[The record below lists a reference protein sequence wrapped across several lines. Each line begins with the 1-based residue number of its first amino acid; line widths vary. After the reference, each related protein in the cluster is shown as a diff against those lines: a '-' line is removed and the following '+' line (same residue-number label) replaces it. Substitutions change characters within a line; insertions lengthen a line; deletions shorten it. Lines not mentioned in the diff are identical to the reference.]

1 MLKSEVIVV
10 SGPSTSSRRRS
21 PSDSPRQDKSSK
33 RSRRTPTPS
42 SQSDDDDQ
50 YDRRSHTD
58 DEEEEGE
65 VRSKQ
70 TLNDPPVQAKP
81 VAPITAP
88 RTGGLYLPPA
98 KLRLLQGSLTDKSSP
113 EYQRLAWEALK
124 KTLNGRVNKVNTA
137 NLALIIRELF
147 KDNIVRGRG
156 LLARGI
162 IQAQAA
168 SPFYTSVYAALVS
181 VVNTKF
187 PQIGE
192 LIVKRLIS
200 SFRRTY
206 QRNDKNN
213 CLAATKFIAHLVN
226 QNILHEIVALQMLV
240 LLLEN
245 PSDDSVELAIGFLKE
260 CGQKLSQV
268 SPRGLDS
275 VFSTLRNLLH
285 ESSLD
290 KRTQYM
296 IEVLFAVRK
305 DQFKANPAVP
315 IGLDLV
321 EESDQYTHML
331 TLDDPC
337 EPEPMLDVFKYDDE
351 YEENERKYK
360 EIRKTILDES
370 SADEDGSSDSSDSDD
385 DDDNDG
391 TKDVDEEEQGAGAAQ
406 TKQDTIIDQTETNL
420 VALRRTIYLTI
431 QSSIGAEECA
441 HKLLKMNLRP
451 GQEMEL
457 CQMILDSCA
466 QQRTYERFF
475 GLLAQRFCLLK
486 KEYIECFEKVFQ
498 DQYEIVHRLENVKL
512 RNVAKFFA
520 HLLVTD
526 AISWGVLRC
535 IILTEEDTTSSSRV
549 YIKNLFL
556 ELAEFL
562 GLTKLNNR
570 LTDPTLAEYFDGL
583 FPRDNPKNTRF
594 SINFFTSIGLGG
606 LTDDLREFLRTNPPP
621 ATPVEP
627 VVPVKTEI
635 KEDEDF
641 KDRERMQARL
651 RELQMKGEK
660 TKKKKEDKKTKKRSP
675 SASSTSSASSSGSS
689 SSGSSS
695 SSASPPPPPPPPS
708 RKEDQRNRVERRQK
722 DPSPE
727 ADRRNISRKDERR
740 PRDLSPE
747 LNRRNDV
754 KKDDR
759 RQKDRSPIVDRRD
772 RTKEDDRRPKDRRE
786 EEKRHHEKQPSPD
799 RGRHYHKSSKR

>member
-1 MLKSEVIVV
+1 MLKSEVTRV

-21 PSDSPRQDKSSK
+21 SSNSPLYEKSSK
-33 RSRRTPTPS
+33 RYRRTPTPS
-42 SQSDDDDQ
+42 SESESDYDDDD
-50 YDRRSHTD
+50 D
-58 DEEEEGE
+58 DDKYEQKRNKDDDEEEGE
-65 VRSKQ
+65 VPSKPTSNPPSTQ
-70 TLNDPPVQAKP
+70 TTPAVPL
-81 VAPITAP
+81 
-88 RTGGLYLPPA
+88 RTGGLYMPPA
-98 KLRLLQGSLTDKSSP
+98 KLRLLQASLTDKSTP
-113 EYQRLAWEALK
+113 EYQRIAWEALK
-124 KTLNGRVNKVNTA
+124 KTINGRVNKVNTS

-162 IQAQAA
+162 IQAQTA

-181 VVNTKF
+181 VINTKF

-206 QRNDKNN
+206 MRNDKSN
-213 CLAATKFIAHLVN
+213 CLATTKFIAHLVN
-226 QNILHEIVALQMLV
+226 QNILHEIVALQILV
-240 LLLEN
+240 LLLEK

-305 DQFKANPAVP
+305 DQFKANPSIP
-315 IGLDLV
+315 SGLDLV
-321 EESDQYTHML
+321 DENDQYTHMI
-331 TLDDPC
+331 TLDDEC
-337 EPEPMLDVFKYDDE
+337 QPEPMLDVFKYDE
-351 YEENERKYK
+351 AYEENERKYK

-370 SADEDGSSDSSDSDD
+370 SDDEDESSSDLSDGDE
-385 DDDNDG
+385 DND
-391 TKDVDEEEQGAGAAQ
+391 KKKDDVDEEEQEGDQ
-406 TKQDTIIDQTETNL
+406 VEKKQDTIIDQTETNL
-420 VALRRTIYLTI
+420 VTLRRTIYLTI

-475 GLLAQRFCLLK
+475 GLLGQRFCLLK
-486 KEYIECFEKVFQ
+486 KEYVECFEKVFQ

-512 RNVAKFFA
+512 RNVAKFFG

-535 IILTEEDTTSSSRV
+535 IRLTEEDTTSSSRV

-583 FPRDNPKNTRF
+583 FPRDNPKNARF

-606 LTDDLREFLRTNPPP
+606 LTDDLREFLRTNPTPTPP
-621 ATPVEP
+621 VQTTIPI
-627 VVPVKTEI
+627 KTEI
-635 KEDEDF
+635 KDEEDDY
-641 KDRERMQARL
+641 KDHDRIQARVH
-651 RELQMKGEK
+651 ELQIEQQK
-660 TKKKKEDKKTKKRSP
+660 TKKQKEDKNTKKNKKKTKQRSP
-675 SASSTSSASSSGSS
+675 STSSASSTSSSS
-689 SSGSSS
+689 SSS
-695 SSASPPPPPPPPS
+695 SSASPSPPRPPPPPPPPS
-708 RKEDQRNRVERRQK
+708 SSSRTHRDERDRRNENNKSERRQQ
-722 DPSPE
+722 
-727 ADRRNISRKDERR
+727 DRRNETKRDERQQR
-740 PRDLSPE
+740 
-747 LNRRNDV
+747 
-754 KKDDR
+754 DR
-759 RQKDRSPIVDRRD
+759 RS
-772 RTKEDDRRPKDRRE
+772 
-786 EEKRHHEKQPSPD
+786 PSPD
-799 RGRHYHKSSKR
+799 RRKEERRHREKRSSSPDRRHHHYHKSSKH

>member
-1 MLKSEVIVV
+1 MLKSEVTRV
-10 SGPSTSSRRRS
+10 SGSSISSRHRS
-21 PSDSPRQDKSSK
+21 PSDSPANDRYAK
-33 RSRRTPTPS
+33 RSRRTPTS
-42 SQSDDDDQ
+42 SSESEPDSNQ
-50 YDRRSHTD
+50 
-58 DEEEEGE
+58 DENRKDETNPKPA
-65 VRSKQ
+65 SKP
-70 TLNDPPVQAKP
+70 TST
-81 VAPITAP
+81 TAIPP
-88 RTGGLYLPPA
+88 RTGGLYMPPA
-98 KLRLLQGSLTDKSSP
+98 KLRLLQASLTDKSSP

-124 KTLNGRVNKVNTA
+124 KTINGRVNKVNIS
-137 NLALIIRELF
+137 NLPLIIRELF

-156 LLARGI
+156 LLARGV
-162 IQAQAA
+162 IQAQIA
-168 SPFYTSVYAALVS
+168 SPFYTHVYAALVS
-181 VVNTKF
+181 VINTKF

-192 LIVKRLIS
+192 LVVKRLIS

-206 QRNDKNN
+206 QRNDKTH
-213 CLAATKFIAHLVN
+213 CLATTRFIAHLVN
-226 QNILHEIVALQMLV
+226 QNVLHEIVALQMLV

-245 PSDDSVELAIGFLKE
+245 PSDDSVELAIGFIKE

-305 DQFKANPAVP
+305 DQFKANPAIQP
-315 IGLDLV
+315 GLDLV
-321 EESDQYTHML
+321 DENDQYTHML

-337 EPEPMLDVFKYDDE
+337 EPETVLDVFKYDE
-351 YEENERKYK
+351 QYEESENKYK
-360 EIRKTILDES
+360 EIRKTILDE
-370 SADEDGSSDSSDSDD
+370 ESDD
-385 DDDNDG
+385 DDGSSSSGSSDEDDDKNEDA
-391 TKDVDEEEQGAGAAQ
+391 DEEEQTNEAEKDKQ
-406 TKQDTIIDQTETNL
+406 TILDQTETNL
-420 VALRRTIYLTI
+420 VTLRRTIYLTI

-475 GLLAQRFCLLK
+475 GLLGQRFCLLK

-535 IILTEEDTTSSSRV
+535 IRLTEEDTTSSSRV

-570 LTDPTLAEYFDGL
+570 LTDPTLTEYFEGI

-606 LTDDLREFLRTNPPP
+606 LTDELREFLHNNPTPAAVAAPPP
-621 ATPVEP
+621 PPPVS
-627 VVPVKTEI
+627 I
-635 KEDEDF
+635 KKEAKEEDEEDY
-641 KDRERMQARL
+641 KDSHRIQARL
-651 RELQMKGEK
+651 RELQMAQDKSKKGK
-660 TKKKKEDKKTKKRSP
+660 ADKHKRQKKKSE
-675 SASSTSSASSSGSS
+675 SSSSS
-689 SSGSSS
+689 SSSSRSGSSS
-695 SSASPPPPPPPPS
+695 SSSPSSSSSSPSPPPVS
-708 RKEDQRNRVERRQK
+708 RRERDNR
-722 DPSPE
+722 
-727 ADRRNISRKDERR
+727 DRRGERDLRKDESRQ
-740 PRDLSPE
+740 RD
-747 LNRRNDV
+747 
-754 KKDDR
+754 K
-759 RQKDRSPIVDRRD
+759 RSR
-772 RTKEDDRRPKDRRE
+772 
-786 EEKRHHEKQPSPD
+786 SPD
-799 RGRHYHKSSKR
+799 RRKENRKEESRHREKRSRSPDHRHQHKSSRR

>member
-1 MLKSEVIVV
+1 
-10 SGPSTSSRRRS
+10 
-21 PSDSPRQDKSSK
+21 
-33 RSRRTPTPS
+33 
-42 SQSDDDDQ
+42 
-50 YDRRSHTD
+50 
-58 DEEEEGE
+58 
-65 VRSKQ
+65 
-70 TLNDPPVQAKP
+70 
-81 VAPITAP
+81 
-88 RTGGLYLPPA
+88 
-98 KLRLLQGSLTDKSSP
+98 LTDKSSP

-124 KTLNGRVNKVNTA
+124 KTINGRVNKVNTA
-137 NLALIIRELF
+137 NLPLIIRELF

-156 LLARGI
+156 LLSRGI
-162 IQAQAA
+162 IQAQTA

-181 VVNTKF
+181 VINTKF

-206 QRNDKNN
+206 QRNDKSN
-213 CLAATKFIAHLVN
+213 CLATTKFIAHLVN
-226 QNILHEIVALQMLV
+226 QNILHEIVALQILV

-305 DQFKANPAVP
+305 DQFKAHLAVQS
-315 IGLDLV
+315 GLDLV
-321 EESDQYTHML
+321 DENDQYTHML

-337 EPEPMLDVFKYDDE
+337 EPEPMLDVFKYDE
-351 YEENERKYK
+351 QYEENEEKYK
-360 EIRKTILDES
+360 EIRRTILDES
-370 SADEDGSSDSSDSDD
+370 SGDD
-385 DDDNDG
+385 DESSSAESDNDEEG
-391 TKDVDEEEQGAGAAQ
+391 DGKKDDVDEDEQIDPVEKE
-406 TKQDTIIDQTETNL
+406 KQQTIIDQTETNL
-420 VALRRTIYLTI
+420 VTLRRTIYLTI

-475 GLLAQRFCLLK
+475 GLLGQRFCLLK
-486 KEYIECFEKVFQ
+486 KEYVECFEKVFQ

-535 IILTEEDTTSSSRV
+535 IRLTEEDTTSSSRV

-562 GLTKLNNR
+562 GLAKLNNR
-570 LTDPTLAEYFDGL
+570 LTDPTLVEYFEGL

-606 LTDDLREFLRTNPPP
+606 LTDELREFLKTMPRP
-621 ATPVEP
+621 ASPVP
-627 VVPVKTEI
+627 ALSI
-635 KEDEDF
+635 KNEEEEEDNKE
-641 KDRERMQARL
+641 RERVQARL
-651 RELQMKGEK
+651 LELQMEK
-660 TKKKKEDKKTKKRSP
+660 AKPKQNKDKNKKNKKRSP
-675 SASSTSSASSSGSS
+675 SSSSSSSTSSSSS
-689 SSGSSS
+689 SSS
-695 SSASPPPPPPPPS
+695 SSASPSPPPPPPAPS
-708 RKEDQRNRVERRQK
+708 SRTRRDER
-722 DPSPE
+722 
-727 ADRRNISRKDERR
+727 DRRNENGKNDRR
-740 PRDLSPE
+740 QQDQRSP
-747 LNRRNDV
+747 NADHQNGN

-759 RQKDRSPIVDRRD
+759 RPRDQRSPNADRRKENKKEEHRQRD
-772 RTKEDDRRPKDRRE
+772 RRSRSPDRRNENKKEDRRQ
-786 EEKRHHEKQPSPD
+786 HEKHSPSPD
-799 RGRHYHKSSKR
+799 RRHHKKSSKH

>member
-1 MLKSEVIVV
+1 MLKSEVTRV
-10 SGPSTSSRRRS
+10 SGPTTSSRRRS
-21 PSDSPRQDKSSK
+21 SSNSPRYEKSSK
-33 RSRRTPTPS
+33 RYRRTPTPS
-42 SQSDDDDQ
+42 SESNDDDDD
-50 YDRRSHTD
+50 YD
-58 DEEEEGE
+58 DEHEDKRKNDDEEEGE
-65 VRSKQ
+65 VRSKTTSNAPPKQ
-70 TLNDPPVQAKP
+70 TTPA
-81 VAPITAP
+81 APP
-88 RTGGLYLPPA
+88 RTGGLYMPPA
-98 KLRLLQGSLTDKSSP
+98 KLRLLQASLTDKSTP
-113 EYQRLAWEALK
+113 EYQRIAWEALK
-124 KTLNGRVNKVNTA
+124 KTINGRVNKVNTS

-162 IQAQAA
+162 IQAQLA

-181 VVNTKF
+181 VLNTKF

-192 LIVKRLIS
+192 LIAKRLIS

-206 QRNDKNN
+206 QRNDKSN

-226 QNILHEIVALQMLV
+226 QNILHEIVALQILV

-260 CGQKLSQV
+260 CGQKLLQV

-305 DQFKANPAVP
+305 DQFKANPAIP
-315 IGLDLV
+315 PGLDLV
-321 EESDQYTHML
+321 DENDQYTHML
-331 TLDDPC
+331 TLEDPC
-337 EPEPMLDVFKYDDE
+337 EPEPMLDVFKHDPE

-370 SADEDGSSDSSDSDD
+370 SDDDDASSSGSSDSDEE
-385 DDDNDG
+385 NDG
-391 TKDVDEEEQGAGAAQ
+391 KKDDVDEEEQEGGQ
-406 TKQDTIIDQTETNL
+406 VTKEKQETIIDQTETNL
-420 VALRRTIYLTI
+420 VTLRRTIYLTI

-535 IILTEEDTTSSSRV
+535 IRLTEEDTTSSSRV

-556 ELAEFL
+556 ELSEFL

-570 LTDPTLAEYFDGL
+570 LTDPTLAEYFEGL
-583 FPRDNPKNTRF
+583 LPRDNPKNTRF

-606 LTDDLREFLRTNPPP
+606 LTDELREFLRTNPIPAPP
-621 ATPVEP
+621 VQTAMPI
-627 VVPVKTEI
+627 KTET
-635 KEDEDF
+635 KDDEDDH
-641 KDRERMQARL
+641 KDYDRIQSRAH
-651 RELQMKGEK
+651 ELQLEQQKAKKQQEDK
-660 TKKKKEDKKTKKRSP
+660 NIKKKKKKTKRST
-675 SASSTSSASSSGSS
+675 STSSSSSTSSR
-689 SSGSSS
+689 SS
-695 SSASPPPPPPPPS
+695 SSASRSPPPPPPPRSSSSS
-708 RKEDQRNRVERRQK
+708 RNHREERHGHDNNGKGERQQR
-722 DPSPE
+722 
-727 ADRRNISRKDERR
+727 DRRYESR
-740 PRDLSPE
+740 
-747 LNRRNDV
+747 
-754 KKDDR
+754 
-759 RQKDRSPIVDRRD
+759 
-772 RTKEDDRRPKDRRE
+772 
-786 EEKRHHEKQPSPD
+786 EKHPSPD
-799 RGRHYHKSSKR
+799 RHRHHHKSSKR

>member
-1 MLKSEVIVV
+1 MLKSQVTRV
-10 SGPSTSSRRRS
+10 SGPSSRRRS
-21 PSDSPRQDKSSK
+21 SSDSPRDTKSSK

-42 SQSDDDDQ
+42 SSSSSSGSQSE
-50 YDRRSHTD
+50 SE
-58 DEEEEGE
+58 DEQRKDKNDIEEGE

-70 TLNDPPVQAKP
+70 TNDPPTVPKA
-81 VAPITAP
+81 APTAP
-88 RTGGLYLPPA
+88 VRTGGLYMPPA
-98 KLRLLQGSLTDKSSP
+98 KLRLLQGSLTDKSSA
-113 EYQRLAWEALK
+113 EYQRIAWEALK
-124 KTLNGRVNKVNTA
+124 KTINGRVNKVNTS
-137 NLALIIRELF
+137 NLPLIIRELF

-156 LLARGI
+156 LFARGL
-162 IQAQAA
+162 IQAQTA
-168 SPFYTSVYAALVS
+168 SPFYTSVYAALVA

-200 SFRRTY
+200 SFRRSY
-206 QRNDKNN
+206 QRNDKIN
-213 CLAATKFIAHLVN
+213 CLATTKFIAHLVN
-226 QNILHEIVALQMLV
+226 QNILHEIAALQILI

-245 PSDDSVELAIGFLKE
+245 PTDDSVELAIGFLKE

-305 DQFKANPAVP
+305 DQFKANPAIP
-315 IGLDLV
+315 TGLDLV
-321 EESDQYTHML
+321 DENDQYTHTL
-331 TLDDPC
+331 TLDDKC
-337 EPEPMLDVFKYDDE
+337 DPEPMLDVFKYDDQ
-351 YEENERKYK
+351 YEENENKYK
-360 EIRKTILDES
+360 EIRRTILDES
-370 SADEDGSSDSSDSDD
+370 SDEDDGSSGSGSSSDD
-385 DDDNDG
+385 DEDDEE
-391 TKDVDEEEQGAGAAQ
+391 KKEDVDEEENKNKPQ
-406 TKQDTIIDQTETNL
+406 TIIDQTETNL

-475 GLLAQRFCLLK
+475 GLLGQRFCLLK
-486 KEYIECFEKVFQ
+486 KEYVECFEKVFQ

-535 IILTEEDTTSSSRV
+535 IHLTEEDTTSSSRV

-556 ELAEFL
+556 ELVEFL

-570 LTDPTLAEYFDGL
+570 LTDPTLTEYFEGL

-606 LTDDLREFLRTNPPP
+606 LTDELREFLRTMPRQTSPVP
-621 ATPVEP
+621 ALAQI
-627 VVPVKTEI
+627 KTEQD
-635 KEDEDF
+635 DEDN
-641 KDRERMQARL
+641 KNRVQARL
-651 RELQMKGEK
+651 QELQMDKSK
-660 TKKKKEDKKTKKRSP
+660 TKRNKKRSP
-675 SASSTSSASSSGSS
+675 STSST
-689 SSGSSS
+689 GSSS
-695 SSASPPPPPPPPS
+695 SSASSSSSSSSPSKSPSPPPKSKRSDRDRDRNRDHGSSKNSKQERPERRRERS
-708 RKEDQRNRVERRQK
+708 RSRDRRKENHRERDYRQ
-722 DPSPE
+722 
-727 ADRRNISRKDERR
+727 
-740 PRDLSPE
+740 
-747 LNRRNDV
+747 
-754 KKDDR
+754 
-759 RQKDRSPIVDRRD
+759 
-772 RTKEDDRRPKDRRE
+772 
-786 EEKRHHEKQPSPD
+786 
-799 RGRHYHKSSKR
+799 SKH

>member
-1 MLKSEVIVV
+1 MLKSEVTRV

-21 PSDSPRQDKSSK
+21 SSDSPRYDNSSK
-33 RSRRTPTPS
+33 RYRRTPTPS
-42 SQSDDDDQ
+42 SESQSDDEHE
-50 YDRRSHTD
+50 DRREKGD
-58 DEEEEGE
+58 AEEGE

-70 TLNDPPVQAKP
+70 IPKSNATPA
-81 VAPITAP
+81 APP
-88 RTGGLYLPPA
+88 RTGGLYMPPA
-98 KLRLLQGSLTDKSSP
+98 KLRLLQASLTNKQTP
-113 EYQRLAWEALK
+113 EYQRIAWEALK
-124 KTLNGRVNKVNTA
+124 KTINGRVNKVNIS
-137 NLALIIRELF
+137 NLPLIIRELF

-162 IQAQAA
+162 IQAQTA
-168 SPFYTSVYAALVS
+168 SPFYTHVYAALVS
-181 VVNTKF
+181 VINTKF

-206 QRNDKNN
+206 QRNDKSN
-213 CLAATKFIAHLVN
+213 CLATTRFIAHLVN
-226 QNILHEIVALQMLV
+226 QNVLHEIVSLQMLV

-245 PSDDSVELAIGFLKE
+245 PSDDSVELAIGFIKE

-305 DQFKANPAVP
+305 DQFKANPAVQP
-315 IGLDLV
+315 GLDLV
-321 EESDQYTHML
+321 DENDQYTHML

-337 EPEPMLDVFKYDDE
+337 EPEPMLDVFKYDE
-351 YEENERKYK
+351 QYEENEEKYK

-370 SADEDGSSDSSDSDD
+370 SDDESSSGSSDSDD
-385 DDDNDG
+385 DEDDK
-391 TKDVDEEEQGAGAAQ
+391 KDDADEEEQEVDPAEKE
-406 TKQDTIIDQTETNL
+406 KQQTIIDQTETNL
-420 VALRRTIYLTI
+420 VTLRRTIYLTI

-475 GLLAQRFCLLK
+475 GLLGQRFCLLK
-486 KEYIECFEKVFQ
+486 KEYVECFEKVFQ

-535 IILTEEDTTSSSRV
+535 ISLTEEDTTSSSRV

-556 ELAEFL
+556 ELCEFL

-570 LTDPTLAEYFDGL
+570 LTDPTLTEYFEGL

-606 LTDDLREFLRTNPPP
+606 LTDELREFLRVNPIPPPVAPPP
-621 ATPVEP
+621 AAIS
-627 VVPVKTEI
+627 I
-635 KEDEDF
+635 KKEQNEDADDYKD
-641 KDRERMQARL
+641 KDRIQTRL
-651 RELQMKGEK
+651 RELQMEQQQ
-660 TKKKKEDKKTKKRSP
+660 TKKQKDTKNKKKTRNRS
-675 SASSTSSASSSGSS
+675 SSSSSSSSTSSDSSASSSSSSTS
-689 SSGSSS
+689 SSGS
-695 SSASPPPPPPPPS
+695 ASPAPPPPPPPASS
-708 RKEDQRNRVERRQK
+708 RTRRDDRDRHNENSKNDRRQQ
-722 DPSPE
+722 DQQP
-727 ADRRNISRKDERR
+727 AHDDRRNGNRKDERR
-740 PRDLSPE
+740 ERDRRSPSPYRRSE
-747 LNRRNDV
+747 PKKDERRQREKRSPSPNRRPHSN
-754 KKDDR
+754 
-759 RQKDRSPIVDRRD
+759 
-772 RTKEDDRRPKDRRE
+772 
-786 EEKRHHEKQPSPD
+786 
-799 RGRHYHKSSKR
+799 KSSKR

>member
-1 MLKSEVIVV
+1 MLKSEVTRV
-10 SGPSTSSRRRS
+10 SGPSTSSKRYRRS
-21 PSDSPRQDKSSK
+21 
-33 RSRRTPTPS
+33 PTPS
-42 SQSDDDDQ
+42 SESNDDDDD
-50 YDRRSHTD
+50 YDSENEQKQNKD
-58 DEEEEGE
+58 DEEEGE
-65 VRSKQ
+65 VRPKS
-70 TLNDPPVQAKP
+70 TSNLPPTQKTPA
-81 VAPITAP
+81 APP
-88 RTGGLYLPPA
+88 RTGGLYMPPA
-98 KLRLLQGSLTDKSSP
+98 KLRLLQASLTDKSTP
-113 EYQRLAWEALK
+113 EYQRIAWEALK
-124 KTLNGRVNKVNTA
+124 KTINGRVNKVNTS

-162 IQAQAA
+162 IQAQMA

-181 VVNTKF
+181 VINTKF

-192 LIVKRLIS
+192 LIAKRLIS

-206 QRNDKNN
+206 QRNDKIN

-226 QNILHEIVALQMLV
+226 QNVLHEIVALQMLV

-305 DQFKANPAVP
+305 DQFKANPATP
-315 IGLDLV
+315 SGLDLV
-321 EESDQYTHML
+321 DENDQYTHML
-331 TLDDPC
+331 TLEDPC
-337 EPEPMLDVFKYDDE
+337 EPEPMLDVFKHDPE

-370 SADEDGSSDSSDSDD
+370 SDDEDASSSDSSDSDEE
-385 DDDNDG
+385 NDG
-391 TKDVDEEEQGAGAAQ
+391 KKDDVDEEEQEGDQAGKE
-406 TKQDTIIDQTETNL
+406 KQETIIDQTETNL
-420 VALRRTIYLTI
+420 VTLRRTIYLTI

-475 GLLAQRFCLLK
+475 GLLGQRFCLLK

-535 IILTEEDTTSSSRV
+535 IRLTEEDTTSSSRV

-570 LTDPTLAEYFDGL
+570 LTDPTLTEYFEGL

-606 LTDDLREFLRTNPPP
+606 LTDELREFLRTNPTPAPP
-621 ATPVEP
+621 VQAAISI
-627 VVPVKTEI
+627 KTET
-635 KEDEDF
+635 KDDEDDY
-641 KDRERMQARL
+641 KDHDRIQAHAH
-651 RELQMKGEK
+651 ELQLQQQIAKKQKEETMKN
-660 TKKKKEDKKTKKRSP
+660 KKKTKRSP
-675 SASSTSSASSSGSS
+675 STSS
-689 SSGSSS
+689 SSSRSSSSSS
-695 SSASPPPPPPPPS
+695 SSASPPPAPAPAPPPPTS
-708 RKEDQRNRVERRQK
+708 SSSFRSHRDRGHGNNNKSERKQQVYRSPNDDRRIEKKRDEHRQR
-722 DPSPE
+722 
-727 ADRRNISRKDERR
+727 DRRNEERR
-740 PRDLSPE
+740 YQEKPSSSSPDQH
-747 LNRRNDV
+747 R
-754 KKDDR
+754 
-759 RQKDRSPIVDRRD
+759 
-772 RTKEDDRRPKDRRE
+772 
-786 EEKRHHEKQPSPD
+786 RHH
-799 RGRHYHKSSKR
+799 HKSSKR